1 MTKCSGHCSQRSPSN
16 SEESEVNHPLHYTSH
31 PSGVEA
37 ITLARCES
45 FLIGNVFKY
54 LIRRKFKGQELRDLK
69 KAEFYLRE
77 EIKRV
82 ESELEQAD

>member
-1 MTKCSGHCSQRSPSN
+1 MTKCFGHCSQQSPSN
-16 SEESEVNHPLHYTSH
+16 SEESDVNHPLHYTSH

-37 ITLARCES
+37 ITLSRHES

-82 ESELEQAD
+82 ESELGKTD